1 MLLKEIT
8 RGQNDTVAKGPGIA
22 LGRGHFLGSLK
33 EAGSEMQRCPRDKQW
48 FESADRIRLTRGGL
62 ARLGGAG
69 IENKAGAAMAQ
80 Q

>member
-8 RGQNDTVAKGPGIA
+8 RGQNDTVAEGPGIA

-48 FESADRIRLTRGGL
+48 SESADRIRLTRRRISK
-62 ARLGGAG
+62 ARWGWTR
-69 IENKAGAAMAQ
+69 K
-80 Q
+80 